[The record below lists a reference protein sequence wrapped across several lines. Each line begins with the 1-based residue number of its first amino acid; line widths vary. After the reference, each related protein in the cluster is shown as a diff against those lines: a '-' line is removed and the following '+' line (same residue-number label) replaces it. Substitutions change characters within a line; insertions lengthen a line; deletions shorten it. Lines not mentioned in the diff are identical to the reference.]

1 MLMKIFKHNG
11 QYYLK
16 KMQNGEL
23 TNQQVADILN
33 VTVNTVNS
41 EYNDYIEKQNPFKKK
56 SFEYKNAIIQIT
68 ISIISTFIVLFT
80 LFEMQAARNATYL
93 PDISLSNTEVAI
105 AWDKNGLSYISED
118 DMNTI
123 SKITKED
130 TVINKL
136 PQIKIYNI
144 GVGTA
149 KDISFEWNT
158 SKNIKQFMHILNSCD
173 DINISFDRSMVN
185 IKTPSIEQ
193 GIFIPDNSQIDFLL
207 NSTQEYD
214 TLIFPLSYYQLIK
227 EIYMRT
233 DTREVPTLYLSVSF
247 SDVQGKV
254 YKKNIQINTN
264 ISFMTQNPDGS
275 GFCVFTLTSAK
286 ENNSM
291 GSVNLLNLDSDT
303 LIAITSICAVIIS
316 IVSMI
321 FTVIFSFLQ
330 LKHNKNSVKPISA
343 IKFNDYENE
352 LAVKIENVGTGPL
365 TIKKLIFKNNS
376 QESSTLISLMPQ
388 IDQPWSTF
396 TESVDGWTIPVGG
409 QLILLRLCPESD
421 ETKTL
426 VRKELSK
433 ITAYLE
439 YTDIYNTKFKDKRS
453 LNFFG
458 RHYE

>member
-1 MLMKIFKHNG
+1 MKIFKHNG

-16 KMQNGEL
+16 KMQKGEL

-80 LFEMQAARNATYL
+80 LFEMQVARNATYL

-123 SKITKED
+123 SKMIKED

-149 KDISFEWNT
+149 KDISFEWNNP
-158 SKNIKQFMHILNSCD
+158 KNIKQFMNILNSYD
-173 DINISFDRSMVN
+173 DIDISFDGSMVN
-185 IKTPSIEQ
+185 IKTPSIKQ
-193 GIFIPDNSQIDFLL
+193 GIFIPANSQIDFLL

-214 TLIFPLSYYQLIK
+214 TLIFPFSYYQLIK

-233 DTREVPTLYLSVSF
+233 DTKEVPTLNLSVSF

-291 GSVNLLNLDSDT
+291 IAVNLLNLNSDT

-321 FTVIFSFLQ
+321 FSFLQ
-330 LKHNKNSVKPISA
+330 LKHNKNSVRPISA

-388 IDQPWSTF
+388 IDQLWSTF
-396 TESVDGWTIPVGG
+396 RESVDGWTVPVGG
-409 QLILLRLCPESD
+409 QLILLRLYPESD

-439 YTDIYNTKFKDKRS
+439 YTDIYNTKFRDKRS
-453 LNFFG
+453 LVSD
-458 RHYE
+458 E